1 MQYFTETAPTHREV
15 LEKITS
21 KYGERAKILSHK
33 TVRIGGFLGL
43 FTREGV
49 EISGYIAHDLPRKPK
64 LNLEE
69 EKKKILDSVRNESTI
84 MKVLEEVKFIKEHIE
99 TGKTAAPGE
108 KKHPSL
114 DKIEN
119 LLSENEFSLSY
130 IREISGRLKH
140 SLTVDELDNYDLV
153 QDTVIDWIGE
163 SITIDKD
170 GFNSSR
176 VVILVGPTGVG
187 KTTTI
192 AKLAAIHG
200 IGTNGNRAK
209 TVRMLTIDNYRI
221 GAQKQIETYGEIMD
235 IPVAVV
241 ETYHELQ
248 QKITLFNDA
257 DLILVD
263 TIGKSPKDYQQLAEM
278 RKVLDACG
286 STSEVYLA
294 MSATTKVSDVKEI
307 LQQFEPFNYRSVIL
321 TKLDETMRIGNIISV
336 LHEKRKSLTY
346 ITDGQVVPQDIEPA
360 RVIRLLKNLEGFTL
374 KKAKLYKKFKEREA
388 VESYD

>member
-1 MQYFTETAPTHREV
+1 MEYFTETAPTHREV
-15 LEKITS
+15 LEKISS
-21 KYGERAKILSHK
+21 KYGDRAKILSHR

-49 EISGYIAHDLPRKPK
+49 EISGYISHDLGRKPRK
-64 LNLEE
+64 NLEE
-69 EKKKILDSVRNESTI
+69 EKRKILESVKGESTI
-84 MKVLEEVKFIKEHIE
+84 QKVLEEVKSLKEHLE
-99 TGKTAAPGE
+99 TGIPAKDR
-108 KKHPSL
+108 KHSSIER
-114 DKIEN
+114 IEN
-119 LLSENEFSLSY
+119 ILSENEFSFSY
-130 IREISGRLKH
+130 IKMISDRLKS
-140 SLTVDELDNYDLV
+140 SLTVDELEDYDFV
-153 QDTVIDWIGE
+153 QDTVVEWIGE
-163 SITIDKD
+163 SILLDRD
-170 GFNSSR
+170 GFNNSK

-200 IGTNGNRAK
+200 IGTGNGKAK

-241 ETYHELQ
+241 ETYPELQ
-248 QKITLFNDA
+248 QKITLFSDA

-286 STSEVYLA
+286 SYSEVYLA

-321 TKLDETMRIGNIISV
+321 TKLDETMRIGNIVSV
-336 LHEKRKSLTY
+336 LYEKRKTLTY

-360 RVIRLLKNLEGFTL
+360 SVMRMLKNLEGFNL
-374 KKAKLYKKFKEREA
+374 NKKKLYAKFKEREG

>member
-1 MQYFTETAPTHREV
+1 MEYFTETASTHREV
-15 LEKITS
+15 LEKIS
-21 KYGERAKILSHK
+21 LKYGGKAKILSHR

-49 EISGYIAHDLPRKPK
+49 EISGYISQDIVRKPRIR
-64 LNLEE
+64 LED
-69 EKKKILDSVRNESTI
+69 EKKKILDTVRSDATLV
-84 MKVLEEVKFIKEHIE
+84 KVLEEVKSLKAHIE
-99 TGKTAAPGE
+99 AGNGEGKT
-108 KKHPSL
+108 KHASIE
-114 DKIEN
+114 KIEN
-119 LLSENEFSLSY
+119 LLSENEFSFNY
-130 IREISGRLKH
+130 IKMISDRLKS
-140 SLTVDELDNYDLV
+140 SLTVDELEDYDFV
-153 QDTVIDWIGE
+153 QDKVVEWIGE
-163 SITIDKD
+163 SILLDKE
-170 GFNSSR
+170 GFNSSK

-200 IGTNGNRAK
+200 IGTEGSKAK

-241 ETYHELQ
+241 ETYLELQ
-248 QKITLFNDA
+248 QKINLFSDA

-286 STSEVYLA
+286 SYSEVYLA
-294 MSATTKVSDVKEI
+294 MSATTKVSDVKEL

-321 TKLDETMRIGNIISV
+321 TKLDETMRIGNIVSV
-336 LHEKRKSLTY
+336 LYEKRKTLTY
-346 ITDGQVVPQDIEPA
+346 ITDGQVVPQDIESA
-360 RVIRLLKNLEGFTL
+360 SVMRLLKNLEGFNL
-374 KKAKLYKKFKEREA
+374 NKNRLYVKFKEREG

>member
-1 MQYFTETAPTHREV
+1 MEYFTETAPTHREV
-15 LEKITS
+15 LEKIST
-21 KYGERAKILSHK
+21 KYGGKAKILSHR

-43 FTREGV
+43 FSREGV
-49 EISGYIAHDLPRKPK
+49 EISGYISHDISRKPK
-64 LNLEE
+64 VNIEE
-69 EKKKILDSVRNESTI
+69 EKKKILDNVRGESTL
-84 MKVLEEVKFIKEHIE
+84 MKVLEEVKSLKEHIE
-99 TGKTAAPGE
+99 TGNSERGAGHKSIE
-108 KKHPSL
+108 KM
-114 DKIEN
+114 ET
-119 LLSENEFSLSY
+119 LLSENEFSYSY
-130 IREISGRLKH
+130 IRMISDRLK
-140 SLTVDELDNYDLV
+140 STLTVDELEDYDLV
-153 QDTVIDWIGE
+153 QDTVVEWIGE
-163 SITIDKD
+163 SILLDRE
-170 GFNSSR
+170 GFNR
-176 VVILVGPTGVG
+176 HRIVILVGPTGVG

-200 IGTNGNRAK
+200 IGAGGRKAK

-241 ETYHELQ
+241 ETYMELQ
-248 QKITLFNDA
+248 QKINLFSDA

-286 STSEVYLA
+286 SYSEVYLA

-321 TKLDETMRIGNIISV
+321 TKLDETMRIGNIVSV
-336 LHEKRKSLTY
+336 LHEKRKTLTY
-346 ITDGQVVPQDIEPA
+346 ITDGQIVPQDIEPA
-360 RVIRLLKNLEGFTL
+360 SVMRLLKNLEGFNLNRT
-374 KKAKLYKKFKEREA
+374 KLYSKFKEREG

>member
-1 MQYFTETAPTHREV
+1 MQYFTETALTHREV
-15 LEKITS
+15 LEKINS
-21 KYGERAKILSHK
+21 KYGEKAKILSHR

-49 EISGYIAHDLPRKPK
+49 EISGYISHDIPRKPK
-64 LNLEE
+64 MNLEE
-69 EKKKILDSVRNESTI
+69 EKKKILESVKSESTI
-84 MKVLEEVKFIKEHIE
+84 QKVLEEVKSIKESIE
-99 TGKTAAPGE
+99 TGVSGRTS
-108 KKHPSL
+108 KHSSIE
-114 DKIEN
+114 KIEN
-119 LLSENEFSLSY
+119 ILSENEFSYSF
-130 IREISGRLKH
+130 IRMISDKLVH
-140 SLTVDELDNYDLV
+140 SLTVDDLEDYDLV
-153 QDTVIDWIGE
+153 QDKVVEWIGE
-163 SITIDKD
+163 SIAIDSD

-200 IGTNGNRAK
+200 IGANGNRAK

-286 STSEVYLA
+286 SFSEVYLA

-307 LQQFEPFNYRSVIL
+307 LQQFESFGYRSVIL

-336 LHEKRKSLTY
+336 LHEKGKTLTY
-346 ITDGQVVPQDIEPA
+346 ITDGQIVPQDIEPA
-360 RVIRLLKNLEGFTL
+360 NVMRLLKNLEGFKL
-374 KKAKLYKKFKEREA
+374 NKMKLYKKFKEREA
-388 VESYD
+388 IESYD

>member
-1 MQYFTETAPTHREV
+1 MEYFTETAPTHREV
-15 LEKITS
+15 LEKINL
-21 KYGERAKILSHK
+21 KYGGKAKILSHR

-49 EISGYIAHDLPRKPK
+49 EISGYIAQDIGRKPRIK
-64 LNLEE
+64 LED
-69 EKKKILDSVRNESTI
+69 EKKKILDTVRSENTLV
-84 MKVLEEVKFIKEHIE
+84 KVLEEVKSLKEHIE
-99 TGKTAAPGE
+99 SGNGESKTDHTSIE
-108 KKHPSL
+108 K
-114 DKIEN
+114 IAT
-119 LLSENEFSLSY
+119 LLSENEFSYNY
-130 IREISGRLKH
+130 IKMISDRLKS
-140 SLTVDELDNYDLV
+140 SLTVDELEDYDFV
-153 QDTVIDWIGE
+153 QDKVVEWIGE
-163 SITIDKD
+163 SILLDNQ
-170 GFNSSR
+170 GFNSSK

-200 IGTNGNRAK
+200 IGTEGRKAK

-241 ETYHELQ
+241 ETYMELQ
-248 QKITLFNDA
+248 QKINLFSDA

-286 STSEVYLA
+286 SYSEVYLA
-294 MSATTKVSDVKEI
+294 MSATTKVSDVKEL

-321 TKLDETMRIGNIISV
+321 TKLDETMRIGNIVSV
-336 LHEKRKSLTY
+336 LYEKRKTLTY
-346 ITDGQVVPQDIEPA
+346 ITDGQVVPQDIERA
-360 RVIRLLKNLEGFTL
+360 SVMRLLKNLEGFNL
-374 KKAKLYKKFKEREA
+374 NKNKLYVKFKEREG

>member
-1 MQYFTETAPTHREV
+1 MEYFTETAPTHREV
-15 LEKITS
+15 LEKISS
-21 KYGERAKILSHK
+21 KYGDRAKILSHR

-49 EISGYIAHDLPRKPK
+49 EISGYISHDLGRKPRK
-64 LNLEE
+64 NLEE
-69 EKKKILDSVRNESTI
+69 EKRKILESVKGESTI
-84 MKVLEEVKFIKEHIE
+84 QKVLEEVKSLKEHIE
-99 TGKTAAPGE
+99 TGIPAKE
-108 KKHPSL
+108 RKHSSIE
-114 DKIEN
+114 KIEN
-119 LLSENEFSLSY
+119 ILSENEFSFSY
-130 IREISGRLKH
+130 IKMISDRLKS
-140 SLTVDELDNYDLV
+140 SLTVDELEDYDFV
-153 QDTVIDWIGE
+153 QDTVVEWIGE
-163 SITIDKD
+163 SILLDKD
-170 GFNSSR
+170 GFNNSK

-200 IGTNGNRAK
+200 IGTGTGKAK

-241 ETYHELQ
+241 ETYPELQ
-248 QKITLFNDA
+248 QKITLFSDA

-286 STSEVYLA
+286 SYSEVYLA

-321 TKLDETMRIGNIISV
+321 TKLDETMRIGNIVSV
-336 LHEKRKSLTY
+336 LYEKRKTLTY
-346 ITDGQVVPQDIEPA
+346 ITDGQIVPQDIEPA
-360 RVIRLLKNLEGFTL
+360 SVMRMLKNLEGFNL
-374 KKAKLYKKFKEREA
+374 NKKKLYAKFKEREG

>member
-1 MQYFTETAPTHREV
+1 MEYFTETASTHREV
-15 LEKITS
+15 LEKINM
-21 KYGERAKILSHK
+21 KYGGKAKILSHR

-49 EISGYIAHDLPRKPK
+49 EISGYISQDIVRKPRVR
-64 LNLEE
+64 LED
-69 EKKKILDSVRNESTI
+69 EKKKILDTVRSDATLV
-84 MKVLEEVKFIKEHIE
+84 KVLEEVKSLKAHIE
-99 TGKTAAPGE
+99 SGNGEGKN
-108 KKHPSL
+108 KHTSIE
-114 DKIEN
+114 KIEN
-119 LLSENEFSLSY
+119 LLSENEFSFNY
-130 IREISGRLKH
+130 IKMISDRLKS
-140 SLTVDELDNYDLV
+140 SLTVDELEDYDFV
-153 QDTVIDWIGE
+153 QDKVVEWIGE
-163 SITIDKD
+163 SILLDKE
-170 GFNSSR
+170 GFNSSK

-200 IGTNGNRAK
+200 IGTEGSKAK

-241 ETYHELQ
+241 ETYLELQ
-248 QKITLFNDA
+248 QKINLFSDA

-286 STSEVYLA
+286 SYSEVYLA
-294 MSATTKVSDVKEI
+294 MSATTKVSDVKEL

-321 TKLDETMRIGNIISV
+321 TKLDETMRIGNIVSV
-336 LHEKRKSLTY
+336 LYEKRKTLTY
-346 ITDGQVVPQDIEPA
+346 ITDGQVVPQDIESA
-360 RVIRLLKNLEGFTL
+360 SVMRLLKNLEGFNL
-374 KKAKLYKKFKEREA
+374 NKNRLYVKFKEREG

>member
-1 MQYFTETAPTHREV
+1 MEYFTETAPTHREV
-15 LEKITS
+15 LEKINL
-21 KYGERAKILSHK
+21 KYGGKAKILSHR

-49 EISGYIAHDLPRKPK
+49 EISGYIAQDIGRKPRIK
-64 LNLEE
+64 LED
-69 EKKKILDSVRNESTI
+69 EKKKILDTVRSENTLV
-84 MKVLEEVKFIKEHIE
+84 KVLEEVKSLKEHIE
-99 TGKTAAPGE
+99 SGNGESKAPHGSIE
-108 KKHPSL
+108 K
-114 DKIEN
+114 IAT
-119 LLSENEFSLSY
+119 LLSENEFSFNY
-130 IREISGRLKH
+130 IKMISDRLKS
-140 SLTVDELDNYDLV
+140 SLTVDELEDYDFV
-153 QDTVIDWIGE
+153 QDKVVEWIGE
-163 SITIDKD
+163 SILLDNQ
-170 GFNSSR
+170 GFNSSK

-200 IGTNGNRAK
+200 IGTEGRKAK

-241 ETYHELQ
+241 ETYMELQ
-248 QKITLFNDA
+248 QKINLFSDA
-257 DLILVD
+257 ELILVD

-286 STSEVYLA
+286 SYSEVYLA
-294 MSATTKVSDVKEI
+294 MSATTKVSDVKEL

-321 TKLDETMRIGNIISV
+321 TKLDETMRIGNIVSV
-336 LHEKRKSLTY
+336 LYEKRKTLTY
-346 ITDGQVVPQDIEPA
+346 ITDGQIVPQDIERA
-360 RVIRLLKNLEGFTL
+360 SVMRLLKNLEGFNL
-374 KKAKLYKKFKEREA
+374 NKNKLYVKFKEREG

>member
-1 MQYFTETAPTHREV
+1 MEYFTETAATHREV
-15 LEKITS
+15 LEKISS
-21 KYGERAKILSHK
+21 KYGDRAKILSHR

-49 EISGYIAHDLPRKPK
+49 EISGYISHDLGRKPRKS
-64 LNLEE
+64 LEE
-69 EKKKILDSVRNESTI
+69 EKRKILESVKGESTI
-84 MKVLEEVKFIKEHIE
+84 QKVLEEVKSLKEHIE
-99 TGKTAAPGE
+99 TGIPSKD
-108 KKHPSL
+108 KKHSSIE
-114 DKIEN
+114 KIEN
-119 LLSENEFSLSY
+119 ILSENEFSFSY
-130 IREISGRLKH
+130 IKMISDRLKS
-140 SLTVDELDNYDLV
+140 SLTVDELEDYDFV
-153 QDTVIDWIGE
+153 QDTVVEWIGE
-163 SITIDKD
+163 SILLDKD
-170 GFNSSR
+170 GFNNSK

-200 IGTNGNRAK
+200 IGTGTGKAK

-241 ETYHELQ
+241 ETYPELQ
-248 QKITLFNDA
+248 QKISLFSDA

-286 STSEVYLA
+286 SYSEVYLA

-321 TKLDETMRIGNIISV
+321 TKLDETMRIGNIVSV
-336 LHEKRKSLTY
+336 LYEKRKTLTY
-346 ITDGQVVPQDIEPA
+346 ITDGQIVPQDIEPA
-360 RVIRLLKNLEGFTL
+360 SVMRMLKNLEGFNL
-374 KKAKLYKKFKEREA
+374 NKKKLYAKFKEREG

>member
-15 LEKITS
+15 LDKIKS

-33 TVRIGGFLGL
+33 TIRLGGFLGL

-49 EISGYIAHDLPRKPK
+49 EISGYIAHDLPRKAK
-64 LNLEE
+64 LNLED
-69 EKKKILDSVRNESTI
+69 EKKKILESVKSESTI
-84 MKVLEEVKFIKEHIE
+84 QKVLEEVKSIKEQIE
-99 TGKTAAPGE
+99 TRGSSGE
-108 KKHPSL
+108 KEHPSIE
-114 DKIEN
+114 KIEEI
-119 LLSENEFSLSY
+119 LSENEFSLFF
-130 IREISGRLKH
+130 IREISDRLKH
-140 SLTVDELDNYDLV
+140 SLTVNELNDFDSV
-153 QDTVIDWIGE
+153 QDTVIEWIGE
-163 SITIDKD
+163 SISIDKE
-170 GFNSSR
+170 GFNTSR

-200 IGTNGNRAK
+200 IGTNGIRAK

-307 LQQFEPFNYRSVIL
+307 LQQFESFNYRSVIL

-336 LHEKRKSLTY
+336 LHEKRKTLTY

-360 RVIRLLKNLEGFTL
+360 RVMRLLKNLEGFTL
-374 KKAKLYKKFKEREA
+374 NKAKLYKKFKEREA
-388 VESYD
+388 VEIYD

>member
-15 LEKITS
+15 LEKIS
-21 KYGERAKILSHK
+21 DKYGEKAKILSHK

-43 FTREGV
+43 FSREGV
-49 EISGYIAHDLPRKPK
+49 EISGYIADLPRKPK
-64 LNLEE
+64 RNLEE
-69 EKKKILDSVRNESTI
+69 EKKKILESVKSESTI
-84 MKVLEEVKFIKEHIE
+84 LKVLEEVKSIKKHIE
-99 TGKTAAPGE
+99 TGSAVPGE
-108 KKHPSL
+108 KKHPSIE
-114 DKIEN
+114 KIETI
-119 LLSENEFSLSY
+119 LSENEFSLAY
-130 IREISGRLKH
+130 IREIGGRLKH
-140 SLTVDELDNYDLV
+140 TLTVDELDDYDFV
-153 QDTVIDWIGE
+153 QDTVIEWIGE
-163 SITIDKD
+163 SITIDRD
-170 GFNSSR
+170 GFNTSR

-192 AKLAAIHG
+192 AKLAAVHG
-200 IGTNGNRAK
+200 IGTHGNKAK

-248 QKITLFNDA
+248 QKISLFNDA

-263 TIGKSPKDYQQLAEM
+263 TIGKSPKDYEQLAEM

-307 LQQFEPFNYRSVIL
+307 LQQFEPFGYRSIIL

-346 ITDGQVVPQDIEPA
+346 ITDGQIVPQDIEPA
-360 RVIRLLKNLEGFTL
+360 RVMRLLKNLEGFDL